1 MKIAIAKP
9 DFHAAGGFEIVVERL
24 AAGLRDRGHQVDLV
38 QVDADA
44 SPVSDLG
51 IDVDPRHVSLFRDFF
66 FHLNMV
72 ARFERLDVSGY
83 DVVLCTQ
90 PASWAVQHPKKVVL
104 FYHHTRTFY
113 DLFEAI
119 EGVRGHDVALHH
131 LAAFIVRD
139 VDGFFLTSTLPIL
152 AGSRRVKQ
160 RLADHNGLDAN
171 VEVFGAGVDEVFLDY
186 SGPVSYESPLCIGRH
201 EFPKRTELFLHA
213 MIHVADLQ
221 GRVLGSGSFTD
232 RLMALD
238 GWLRLQHMEPSA
250 GVAPTG
256 SGCHVDDDRLWR
268 DVAIHHPLE
277 SLRAAGATADARGST
292 PRVTFLGRLS
302 HQDLVHEYASALC
315 VVCPAFDEDYGLTCL
330 EAMALGKPVIA
341 CVDGGGYVELIEDG
355 VDGFLVEA
363 TGPAIAGAINRLK
376 DPAVARAMGA
386 RGREKAR
393 AYTWPRAIDHVE
405 RALEARRT
413 PRRVGR
419 PSRSRDPSAT

>member
-171 VEVFGAGVDEVFLDY
+171 VEVFGAGVDEAFLDY
-186 SGPVSYESPLCIGRH
+186 SGPVSFESPLCIGRH

-250 GVAPTG
+250 GAAPTG

-277 SLRAAGATADARGST
+277 SLRAAGATAAARGST

-302 HQDLVHEYASALC
+302 HQDLRARVRVGALRRLPGVRRGLRAHLPGGDGARQAGDRVRRRRRVRRVDRGRRGRISRRSDRPRDCRGHQSAEGSGGRARDGRAGPGEGPGVHL
-315 VVCPAFDEDYGLTCL
+315 DESHR
-330 EAMALGKPVIA
+330 P
-341 CVDGGGYVELIEDG
+341 
-355 VDGFLVEA
+355 
-363 TGPAIAGAINRLK
+363 RR
-376 DPAVARAMGA
+376 ARAAG
-386 RGREKAR
+386 
-393 AYTWPRAIDHVE
+393 PPP
-405 RALEARRT
+405 ARR
-413 PRRVGR
+413 P
-419 PSRSRDPSAT
+419 

>member
-9 DFHAAGGFEIVVERL
+9 DFHASGGFEIVVERL

-51 IDVDPRHVSLFRDFF
+51 VSVEPSHVALFRDFF

-72 ARFERLDVSGY
+72 ARFEALDLAGY
-83 DVVLCTQ
+83 EIVLCTQ
-90 PASWAVQHPKKVVL
+90 PASWAVRHARKVVL

-139 VDGFFLTSTLPIL
+139 VDGFFLTPDTPIL

-160 RLADHNGLDAN
+160 RLADHNGLGAN
-171 VEVFGAGVDEVFLDY
+171 VEVFSAGIDEMFVGYD
-186 SGPVSYESPLCIGRH
+186 GPISFESPLCIGRH

-213 MIHVADLQ
+213 MVHVAGLE
-221 GRVLGSGSFTD
+221 GRVLGWGSFTD
-232 RLMALD
+232 RLTALD
-238 GWLRLQHMEPSA
+238 GWLRLQHVEPAA
-250 GVAPTG
+250 GATPTR
-256 SGCHVDDDRLWR
+256 SGCHIDDDRLWR
-268 DVAIHHPLE
+268 DVAIHYPLDR
-277 SLRAAGATADARGST
+277 LRAAAAAADARGLR
-292 PRVTFLGRLS
+292 PRVKFLGRTS
-302 HQDLVHEYASALC
+302 KDDLVREYASALC

-363 TGPAIAGAINRLK
+363 TGPAIAAAIDRLK
-376 DPAVARAMGA
+376 DPSLARAMGA

-393 AYTWPRAIDHVE
+393 AYTWPRAIDQVE
-405 RALEARRT
+405 RALQDRLRR
-413 PRRVGR
+413 P
-419 PSRSRDPSAT
+419 

>member
-9 DFHAAGGFEIVVERL
+9 DFHAAGGFENVVERL
-24 AAGLRDRGHQVDLV
+24 IDGLRGRQHQVDLV

-51 IDVDPRHVSLFRDFF
+51 VTVDPLHVSLFRDFF

-72 ARFERLDVSGY
+72 ARFEQLELGAY

-90 PASWAVQHPKKVVL
+90 PASWAVRHPKKVVL

-139 VDGFFLTSTLPIL
+139 VDGFFLTPDVPIL

-160 RLADHNGLDAN
+160 RLSDHNGLDAS
-171 VEVFGAGVDEVFLDY
+171 VEVFSAGVDPMFFDY
-186 SGPVSYESPLCIGRH
+186 AGPVSFESPLCIGRH

-213 MIHVADLQ
+213 MQHVSGLE
-221 GRVLGSGSFTD
+221 GRVLGFGSFTE
-232 RLMALD
+232 RLTALD
-238 GWLRLQHMEPSA
+238 GWLRLRHAAPSS
-250 GVAPTG
+250 GVTP
-256 SGCHVDDDRLWR
+256 CDLDDDRLWR
-268 DVAIHHPLE
+268 DVAIHYPLAD
-277 SLRAAGATADARGST
+277 LRAAEETAEARGLR
-292 PRVTFLGRLS
+292 PRVKFLGRMS
-302 HQDLVHEYASALC
+302 KDDLLHEYASASC

-330 EAMALGKPVIA
+330 EAMALGKAVIA
-341 CVDGGGYVELIEDG
+341 CADGGGYVELIEDG

-363 TGPAIAGAINRLK
+363 TGPAIAAAIERLK
-376 DPAVARAMGA
+376 DPALARAMGA

-393 AYTWPRAIDHVE
+393 AYTWPRAIDQVE
-405 RALEARRT
+405 RALLERLRR
-413 PRRVGR
+413 P
-419 PSRSRDPSAT
+419 

>member
-9 DFHAAGGFEIVVERL
+9 DFHASGGFEIVVDRL
-24 AAGLRDRGHQVDLV
+24 AAGLRERGHKVDLL
-38 QVDADA
+38 QIDADV
-44 SPVSDLG
+44 SPVSDLAV
-51 IDVDPRHVSLFRDFF
+51 DVDPLHVSLFRDFF

-72 ARFERLDVSGY
+72 ERFERLDASGY

-90 PASWAVQHPKKVVL
+90 PASWAVHHPRKVVL

-119 EGVRGHDVALHH
+119 ESVRGHDVALHH

-139 VDGFFLTSTLPIL
+139 VDGFFLTAGTPIL

-160 RLADHNGLDAN
+160 RLADHNGLGGN
-171 VEVFGAGVDEVFLDY
+171 VEVFSAGIDEMFLDY
-186 SGPVSYESPLCIGRH
+186 PGPVSFESPLCIGRH

-213 MIHVADLQ
+213 MLHVADLE

-232 RLMALD
+232 RLTALD
-238 GWLRLQHMEPSA
+238 GWLRLRHAEPPA
-250 GVAPTG
+250 DAAATR

-268 DVAIHHPLE
+268 DVAIYEPLE
-277 SLRAAGATADARGST
+277 SLRAAAASAGERGIR
-292 PRVTFLGRLS
+292 PRVKFLGRLS
-302 HQDLVHEYASALC
+302 HQDLLREYASALC

-330 EAMALGKPVIA
+330 EAMAIGKPVIA

-363 TGPAIAGAINRLK
+363 TGPAIAAAIERLK

-393 AYTWPRAIDHVE
+393 AYTWTSAIDHVE
-405 RALEARRT
+405 HALQDRLQ
-413 PRRVGR
+413 R
-419 PSRSRDPSAT
+419 P

>member
-9 DFHAAGGFEIVVERL
+9 DFHAAGGFEIVVERI
-24 AAGLRDRGHQVDLV
+24 AAGLRARGHLVEFV

-51 IDVDPRHVSLFRDFF
+51 IAVDPRHVALFRDFF

-72 ARFERLDVSGY
+72 ARFEQLDVGAC

-90 PASWAVQHPKKVVL
+90 PASWAVRHPKKVVL

-119 EGVRGHDVALHH
+119 ESVRGHDVALHH

-139 VDGFFLTSTLPIL
+139 VDGFYLTPETPIL
-152 AGSRRVKQ
+152 AGSRRIKQ
-160 RLADHNGLDAN
+160 RLADHNGLNAS
-171 VEVFGAGVDEVFLDY
+171 VEVFSAGVDEMFFDY
-186 SGPVSYESPLCIGRH
+186 GGPISFDSPLCIGRH

-213 MIHVADLQ
+213 MLHVSGLE
-221 GRVLGSGSFTD
+221 GRLLGSGSFTD
-232 RLMALD
+232 RLKALD
-238 GWLRLQHMEPSA
+238 GWLRLEHA
-250 GVAPTG
+250 APPRG
-256 SGCHVDDDRLWR
+256 AAASQSGCHIDDDRLWR
-268 DVAIHHPLE
+268 DVAIHHPIDR
-277 SLRAAGATADARGST
+277 LRAADAAAAERGLH
-292 PRVTFLGRLS
+292 PRVTFLGRLGK
-302 HQDLVHEYASALC
+302 DELVREYASALC

-363 TGPAIAGAINRLK
+363 TGPAIAEAVERLK
-376 DPAVARAMGA
+376 DPGLAREMGA

-393 AYTWPRAIDHVE
+393 AYTWPKAIDQVE
-405 RALEARRT
+405 RALSDVVTRARN
-413 PRRVGR
+413 P
-419 PSRSRDPSAT
+419 

>member
-9 DFHAAGGFEIVVERL
+9 DFHAAGGFEIVVERI
-24 AAGLRDRGHQVDLV
+24 AAGLRARGHMVELV
-38 QVDADA
+38 QVDADV
-44 SPVSDLG
+44 SPISDLG
-51 IDVDPRHVSLFRDFF
+51 VAVEPRHIALFRDFF

-72 ARFERLDVSGY
+72 ARFEQLDVSGY

-90 PASWAVQHPKKVVL
+90 PASWAVRHPKKVVL

-119 EGVRGHDVALHH
+119 ETVRGHDVALHH

-139 VDGFFLTSTLPIL
+139 VDGFYLTPQTPIL
-152 AGSRRVKQ
+152 AGSRRIKQ
-160 RLADHNGLDAN
+160 RLADHNGLGAA
-171 VEVFGAGVDEVFLDY
+171 VEVFSAGVDERFFDY
-186 SGPVSYESPLCIGRH
+186 AGPISFGSALCIGRH

-213 MIHVADLQ
+213 MLHVTGVE
-221 GRVLGSGSFTD
+221 GRVLGAGSFTD
-232 RLMALD
+232 RLKALD
-238 GWLRLQHMEPSA
+238 GWLRLQHAAPPRGAAPSSA
-250 GVAPTG
+250 LGPTR

-268 DVAIHHPLE
+268 DVAIHHPIDR
-277 SLRAAGATADARGST
+277 LRAADAAAAARGIH
-292 PRVTFLGRLS
+292 PRVAFRGRLEK
-302 HQDLVHEYASALC
+302 DELLREYASALC

-363 TGPAIAGAINRLK
+363 TGPAIADAIERLK
-376 DPAVARAMGA
+376 DPALAKEMGA

-393 AYTWPRAIDHVE
+393 GYTWPKAVDHIE
-405 RALEARRT
+405 RALSTRARN
-413 PRRVGR
+413 P
-419 PSRSRDPSAT
+419 

>member
-9 DFHAAGGFEIVVERL
+9 DFHAAGGFELVVERL

-72 ARFERLDVSGY
+72 ARFEQLDLRATRSSSARSRHRGRSGTRGRLSSSTTTRGPSTI
-83 DVVLCTQ
+83 CSRRSR
-90 PASWAVQHPKKVVL
+90 ASAA
-104 FYHHTRTFY
+104 TTS
-113 DLFEAI
+113 
-119 EGVRGHDVALHH
+119 ALHH

-139 VDGFFLTSTLPIL
+139 VDGFFLTPDTPIL

-160 RLADHNGLDAN
+160 RLADHNGLGAN
-171 VEVFGAGVDEVFLDY
+171 VEVFSAGIDEKFLDY
-186 SGPVSYESPLCIGRH
+186 QGPISFESPLCIGRH

-213 MIHVADLQ
+213 MIHVADLE
-221 GRVLGSGSFTD
+221 GRVLGSGSFTE
-232 RLMALD
+232 RLTALD
-238 GWLRLQHMEPSA
+238 GWLRLQHVEPPPGA
-250 GVAPTG
+250 TPTR
-256 SGCHVDDDRLWR
+256 SGCHIDDDRLWR
-268 DVAIHHPLE
+268 DIAIHYPLDR
-277 SLRAAGATADARGST
+277 LRAAEAAAGRAGVR
-292 PRVTFLGRLS
+292 PRVRFLGRLS
-302 HQDLVHEYASALC
+302 HDDLVHEYASALC

-363 TGPAIAGAINRLK
+363 TGPAIAAAIDRLK
-376 DPAVARAMGA
+376 DQSLARAMGA
-386 RGREKAR
+386 RGREKAK
-393 AYTWPRAIDHVE
+393 AYTWSRAIDQRRARVE
-405 RALEARRT
+405 RPPSGALI
-413 PRRVGR
+413 PV
-419 PSRSRDPSAT
+419 PHVC

>member
-9 DFHAAGGFEIVVERL
+9 DFHASGGFEIVVERL
-24 AAGLRDRGHQVDLV
+24 AAGLRDRGHQVDLA

-51 IDVDPRHVSLFRDFF
+51 VSVEPSHVALFRDFF

-72 ARFERLDVSGY
+72 ARFEALDLASY
-83 DVVLCTQ
+83 EIVLCTQ
-90 PASWAVQHPKKVVL
+90 PASWAVRHAKKVVL

-139 VDGFFLTSTLPIL
+139 VDGFFLTPDTPIL

-160 RLADHNGLDAN
+160 RLADHNGLGAN
-171 VEVFGAGVDEVFLDY
+171 VDVFSAGIDEVFVAYD
-186 SGPVSYESPLCIGRH
+186 GPISFESPLCIGRH

-213 MIHVADLQ
+213 MVHVAGLE
-221 GRVLGSGSFTD
+221 GRVLGWGSFTD
-232 RLMALD
+232 RLTALD
-238 GWLRLQHMEPSA
+238 GWLRLQHAEPAA
-250 GVAPTG
+250 GAMSTR
-256 SGCHVDDDRLWR
+256 SGCHIDDDRLWR
-268 DVAIHHPLE
+268 DVAIHYPIDR
-277 SLRAAGATADARGST
+277 LRAAAAAADARGLQ
-292 PRVTFLGRLS
+292 PQVRFLGRTTKD
-302 HQDLVHEYASALC
+302 DLVREYASALC

-341 CVDGGGYVELIEDG
+341 CVDGGGYVELIDDG

-363 TGPAIAGAINRLK
+363 TGPAIAAAIERLK
-376 DPAVARAMGA
+376 DPALARAMGA

-393 AYTWPRAIDHVE
+393 TYTWPRAIDQVE
-405 RALEARRT
+405 RALQERLRR
-413 PRRVGR
+413 R
-419 PSRSRDPSAT
+419 

>member
-9 DFHAAGGFEIVVERL
+9 DFHASGGFEIVVERL

-51 IDVDPRHVSLFRDFF
+51 INVDPRHVSLFRDFF
-66 FHLNMV
+66 FHLNMI

-90 PASWAVQHPKKVVL
+90 PASWAVRHPKKVVL

-119 EGVRGHDVALHH
+119 ESVRGHDVALHH

-139 VDGFFLTSTLPIL
+139 VDGFFLTPDTPIL

-160 RLADHNGLDAN
+160 RLADHNGLGAN
-171 VEVFGAGVDEVFLDY
+171 VDVFSAGIDETFLDY
-186 SGPVSYESPLCIGRH
+186 QGPISFESPLCIGRH

-213 MIHVADLQ
+213 MIHVADLE
-221 GRVLGSGSFTD
+221 GRVLGSGSFTE
-232 RLMALD
+232 RLTALD
-238 GWLRLQHMEPSA
+238 GWLRLQHGGRQRGPTLSA
-250 GVAPTG
+250 SAPALTR
-256 SGCHVDDDRLWR
+256 SGCHIDDDRLWR
-268 DVAIHHPLE
+268 DVAIHYPLDR
-277 SLRAAGATADARGST
+277 LRAAEAAAEESGIR
-292 PRVTFLGRLS
+292 PRVKFLGRMS
-302 HQDLVHEYASALC
+302 KDELVHEYASALC

-341 CVDGGGYVELIEDG
+341 CVDGGAYVELIEDG

-363 TGPAIAGAINRLK
+363 TAPAIAAAIDRLK
-376 DPAVARAMGA
+376 DQSLARAMGA

-393 AYTWPRAIDHVE
+393 AYTWPRAIDQVE
-405 RALEARRT
+405 RALKARLL
-413 PRRVGR
+413 
-419 PSRSRDPSAT
+419 